1 MGYSI
6 ERDRLA
12 DWKKNKIDY
21 YVDYF
26 SVIKKRGQVI
36 LKDTK
41 YLFLGK

>member
-12 DWKKNKIDY
+12 DWKNKIDY

-26 SVIKKRGQVI
+26 SVIKKKGQVS
-36 LKDTK
+36 
-41 YLFLGK
+41 